1 MVMERQTIVVKVML
15 EMAMLTKDMSMKR
28 TMMTSMK

>member
-1 MVMERQTIVVKVML
+1 MVMERQTIVIKVML
-15 EMAMLTKDMSMKR
+15 EMTMLTKDMSMKR